1 MNGVVRHIAC
11 RCFALAPS
19 PILTRDLALA
29 GRALRARARVPRRS
43 RGDRAMAGFSGAVK
57 LGDLDDFIA
66 PSQSCVVALNGA
78 PRARSLARSFARSPR
93 ASRRPR
99 SRRSFARSRPPPI
112 PSPPPPHLAR
122 RPSLTA
128 QAISSTSAPP
138 SWTSRRAARCSCASA
153 ASLRATALRAT
164 ALPPPPPPRG
174 YRPPSSRPLPPLLL
188 LLGPGQGHPQRLP
201 RVQRLRDERG
211 DGVARGAERR
221 GVRRSREARA

>member
-99 SRRSFARSRPPPI
+99 SRRSFARSRPPPHSLAAT
-112 PSPPPPHLAR
+112 PSPRPPPVPHRAGDKLDLGAAELDVPEGGEVLLR
-122 RPSLTA
+122 KRGV
-128 QAISSTSAPP
+128 AP
-138 SWTSRRAARCSCASA
+138 RDGAARDGAPSA
-153 ASLRATALRAT
+153 
-164 ALPPPPPPRG
+164 PPPRG
-174 YRPPSSRPLPPLLL
+174 YRPPSSRPLPP
-188 LLGPGQGHPQRLP
+188 PPPP
-201 RVQRLRDERG
+201 R
-211 DGVARGAERR
+211 A
-221 GVRRSREARA
+221 RSRSPSATASRAAAA